1 MRHQAVQQN
10 CAIEMTKIVQL
21 RKNSFFVVLSIWT
34 KSCQNAFSFAH
45 RADRSDSVILASAA
59 TASDRALQRWLFRYR
74 GSAAGRARALRS
86 RRRAGSRVRHFSPRH
101 RASSART
108 ARLAASSRSTTS
120 STSRRTR
127 FAATKAEQIRA
138 LQRAQSPGHVR
149 CPEKFAEKP
158 LSLCRLAAEFRS
170 IGAV

>member
-1 MRHQAVQQN
+1 VEAPQVVRERFEVAAVQVR
-10 CAIEMTKIVQL
+10 E
-21 RKNSFFVVLSIWT
+21 FVI
-34 KSCQNAFSFAH
+34 
-45 RADRSDSVILASAA
+45 
-59 TASDRALQRWLFRYR
+59 FR
-74 GSAAGRARALRS
+74 
-86 RRRAGSRVRHFSPRH
+86 RHC
-101 RASSART
+101 ASSART
-108 ARLAASSRSTTS
+108 ARLAASSRSTIS

-158 LSLCRLAAEFRS
+158 LSLCRVAAEFRS